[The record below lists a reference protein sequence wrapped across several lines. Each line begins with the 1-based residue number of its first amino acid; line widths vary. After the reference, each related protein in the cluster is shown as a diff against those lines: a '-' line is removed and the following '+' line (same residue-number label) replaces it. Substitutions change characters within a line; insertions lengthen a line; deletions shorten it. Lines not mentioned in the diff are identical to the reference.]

1 MKSALFATLVLAVA
15 LVSGCKQQQNAASTP
30 AATNDQT
37 SATASTNMSPE
48 QLGELGAQIKKHP
61 KDANKLLS
69 DHGLTEA
76 SFEKAIR
83 QVTQDP
89 DASKRYTAAFK
100 KARA

>member
-1 MKSALFATLVLAVA
+1 MKSALFATLILAVA

-30 AATNDQT
+30 ATTNDQT

>member
-1 MKSALFATLVLAVA
+1 MKSALFATLVLSVA

-30 AATNDQT
+30 ATTNDQT

-100 KARA
+100 KAKA

>member
-1 MKSALFATLVLAVA
+1 MKSALFATLVLSVA

-30 AATNDQT
+30 ATTNDQT

-61 KDANKLLS
+61 KDANKLMS

-100 KARA
+100 KAKA

>member
-1 MKSALFATLVLAVA
+1 MKPALFATLVLAVA

-30 AATNDQT
+30 ATTNDQT

-61 KDANKLLS
+61 KDASKLLS

-100 KARA
+100 KTKA